1 MEVITLNQPFV
12 ATSKGDGKKHIYL
25 YYILPNGEKKGFI
38 NTTEK
43 SKTEVKQAVVNKF
56 LQQGY
61 RAPQNEIAKYITQDG
76 YYKKIKTGQHKF
88 EGLYVTTEYDYDE
101 EFVPGP
107 KLVMTR
113 GR

>member
-1 MEVITLNQPFV
+1 MEVITLSQVKYGTFNGKVNTMVIHVKLPEPG
-12 ATSKGDGKKHIYL
+12 KGRDHWADV
-25 YYILPNGEKKGFI
+25 EKS
-38 NTTEK
+38 TTEL
-43 SKTEVKQAVVNKF
+43 KQAVVNRY
-56 LQQGY
+56 LQEGY

-76 YYKKIKTGQHKF
+76 YYKKVKTGQHKF